1 MKTVIK
7 TKNEKLRFN
16 RILESVLYIVGYTLS
31 FFLISKIFKSF
42 HLSNELPLL
51 YAFIAVIIIYVL
63 NKTVR
68 PLIMVLTIPITGLT
82 LGTFYFVVNTFIP
95 ITINTK
101 TIANNTNAFFI
112 YNPPHF
118 IFSFL
123 LTFFTLISYNII
135 KKIARIIWNFLL
147 FFYTPYYLFLF

>member
-31 FFLISKIFKSF
+31 FFLMSKIFKSF

-82 LGTFYFVVNTFIP
+82 LGTFYFVVNTFILKLVDF
-95 ITINTK
+95 IMGKNLDF
-101 TIANNTNAFFI
+101 TNIWILF
-112 YNPPHF
+112 
-118 IFSFL
+118 
-123 LTFFTLISYNII
+123 LISILISLINLLIELIIINPII
-135 KKIARIIWNFLL
+135 KKVKANE
-147 FFYTPYYLFLF
+147 